1 MYRRKFRQRLSF
13 IFILAFLFS
22 GICFE
27 TNKVDSCF
35 ATEKYDNRA
44 VLTAVKA
51 SVEQVAIKPEIS
63 SPDRL
68 YSNLTE
74 RSRFV
79 GRRTTGN
86 RLHAVLWLFVTMLM
100 ILLSLAFV
108 IGYERQSAVL
118 SRRFIIAYIHHQD
131 GEKAS
136 FSLYLRKT
144 AKAANNIVENGEKYE
159 FRNVDYCNCG
169 WRSRFAFNIVPVSF
183 TLCCVGL

>member
-1 MYRRKFRQRLSF
+1 MFRRNFRQRLSF
-13 IFILAFLFS
+13 LFILAFLFS
-22 GICFE
+22 GVCFE
-27 TNKVDSCF
+27 VNKVDSCF
-35 ATEKYDNRA
+35 ATKNYDNRA
-44 VLTAVKA
+44 VLTTVKA
-51 SVEQVAIKPEIS
+51 SVEQVAMKPEIS
-63 SPDRL
+63 EPDRL

-74 RSRFV
+74 RSRFT
-79 GRRTTGN
+79 GRRTMSN

-100 ILLSLAFV
+100 TLFSLAFV

-136 FSLYLRKT
+136 FSLYFKKT
-144 AKAANNIVENGEKYE
+144 AKAANNIVENGEEYE